1 MTNDADSTRGDRVPE
16 HTPVKHCEKAHGQN
30 DRQNDREEFQ
40 AALAAL
46 DAARAM
52 TTRMADAEDRPASA
66 VLAER
71 RALADLLVA
80 RHRMDEFKPRE
91 LAGD

>member
-16 HTPVKHCEKAHGQN
+16 HTPVKHCEKTHA
-30 DRQNDREEFQ
+30 QNDREEFQ

-52 TTRMADAEDRPASA
+52 TTRMADAEERPASA

>member
-16 HTPVKHCEKAHGQN
+16 HTPVKHCEKTHA
-30 DRQNDREEFQ
+30 QNDREEFQ
-40 AALAAL
+40 AALSAL

-52 TTRMADAEDRPASA
+52 TTRMGDADERPVSE

-71 RALADLLVA
+71 RALSDLLVA
-80 RHRMDEFKPRE
+80 RHRMGKFKLRE

>member
-1 MTNDADSTRGDRVPE
+1 MMNDADGTRADRVSE
-16 HTPVKHCEKAHGQN
+16 RNPVKHCEKTHPQT
-30 DRQNDREEFQ
+30 DREEFL

-52 TTRMADAEDRPASA
+52 TTRMGDADERPVSE

-71 RALADLLVA
+71 RALSDLLVA
-80 RHRMDEFKPRE
+80 RHRMDEFKLRE